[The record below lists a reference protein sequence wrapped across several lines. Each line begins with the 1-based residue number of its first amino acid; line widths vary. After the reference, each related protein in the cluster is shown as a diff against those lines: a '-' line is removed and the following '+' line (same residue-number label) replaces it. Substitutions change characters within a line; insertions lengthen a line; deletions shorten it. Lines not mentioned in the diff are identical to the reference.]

1 MDSRRRPFKIGL
13 FVPHFEQ
20 PWNGAGLSWADIAA
34 MARRAEEVGFD
45 SFWLPDHLLYR
56 FPQVHQQG
64 AWDAWS
70 LLAAL
75 AATTRTLEIGP
86 LVACSSFRNPA
97 LIAKM
102 ADTIDEIS
110 GGRLILGLGAGW
122 HEPEYAA
129 FGFPYDHRVSRF
141 EEALQIITAL
151 LRTGQ
156 VDFQGAYYS
165 ARDCELRPR
174 GPRPEGLPILVGGSG
189 ERMLRLA
196 ARYADAWNADR
207 QNDVAAVQALNA
219 RVDQACQDEGR
230 DPASLSRVIGIQVD
244 LLNGV
249 PATDATA
256 AVGHGAVATH
266 RHARGAGR
274 PDSSLCRGPRRAH
287 DGLDRSRLPRRHR
300 GIRPG
305 ARGARSRRMSAR
317 RQTLFAVAPL
327 LSPVP
332 LPPRAGYWVP
342 GALWVSRGG
351 GWD

>member
-1 MDSRRRPFKIGL
+1 MDARRRPFKIGL

-20 PWNGAGLSWADIAA
+20 PWSGRGPRWADIAA

-45 SFWLPDHLLYR
+45 SFWLPDHLLFR

-64 AWDAWS
+64 AWDVWS

-102 ADTIDEIS
+102 AATIDEIS

-122 HEPEYAA
+122 HEPEYTA

-141 EEALQIITAL
+141 EEALRIIVPL
-151 LRTGQ
+151 LRTGHAD
-156 VDFQGAYYS
+156 VQGTYYT

-174 GPRPEGLPILVGGSG
+174 GPRPEGPPLLVGGSG

-207 QNDVAAVQALNA
+207 QTTHAV
-219 RVDQACQDEGR
+219 
-230 DPASLSRVIGIQVD
+230 S
-244 LLNGV
+244 
-249 PATDATA
+249 
-256 AVGHGAVATH
+256 
-266 RHARGAGR
+266 
-274 PDSSLCRGPRRAH
+274 
-287 DGLDRSRLPRRHR
+287 
-300 GIRPG
+300 
-305 ARGARSRRMSAR
+305 
-317 RQTLFAVAPL
+317 
-327 LSPVP
+327 
-332 LPPRAGYWVP
+332 RAGP
-342 GALWVSRGG
+342 LTCHE
-351 GWD
+351 